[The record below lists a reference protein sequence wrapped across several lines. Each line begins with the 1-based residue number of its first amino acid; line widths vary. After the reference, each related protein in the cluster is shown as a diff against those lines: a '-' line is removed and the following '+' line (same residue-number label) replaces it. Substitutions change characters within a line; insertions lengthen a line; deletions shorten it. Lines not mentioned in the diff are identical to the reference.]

1 MVWYPRDRADM
12 ERHLAFCVSSA
23 LYSYCCPPTTPLVV
37 LCFIFTKHDPFVFRT
52 STDVT
57 IFVGFVSKWFQSGVP
72 YVARFS
78 RLSIFIIATSVFSNV
93 YLPGFH
99 GFSRTWFVP
108 MSFDL
113 GSYLFFFQ
121 RILFWYQKLV
131 NIFWNMYQ

>member
-1 MVWYPRDRADM
+1 MVSERQSWYGTSS
-12 ERHLAFCVSSA
+12 CVLRIFRIVFILLPTHNSSCST
-23 LYSYCCPPTTPLVV
+23 L
-37 LCFIFTKHDPFVFRT
+37 FIFTKHDPFVFRT

-93 YLPGFH
+93 YLSGFH